1 MEMKVSIGKGYFS
14 VTDVSLSTK
23 EVVAEIEHRLGTEG
37 VELREGKAVRWVAN
51 PYYDDF
57 AEHSH
62 DSPGRFEL
70 VTDDPEK
77 LELLRAVRC
86 VCAALKNNSSINQK
100 ND

>member
-14 VTDVSLSTK
+14 VTDVSLSAK
-23 EVVAEIEHRLGTEG
+23 EVVAEIENRLGTEG

-62 DSPGRFEL
+62 DSPGRYEL

-86 VCAALKNNSSINQK
+86 VCTALKNNSSINQK
-100 ND
+100 RN